1 MVKHI
6 NKFKRQTMSGGHS
19 YASSVSSSAEDT
31 DTIASTVAKHLEQ
44 LRETVFLDFEVIASD
59 PAILNQLSRNVVKVQ
74 SLKSHLDQTQYGF
87 YLACEIFVNM
97 LDNEVPNTDYLLVNL
112 NLIRQEHNV
121 LEEIWMR
128 DDAERIA
135 ISKRISE
142 LYLSCGAIDRCIG
155 DLGDRNVDADKEK
168 RVKMLSDIDALTNRH
183 REIMSRI
190 VDAHQKRSSLIRE
203 LTSAEINYEAA
214 LKRRSTLASAWKNM
228 KYFYHN

>member
-1 MVKHI
+1 
-6 NKFKRQTMSGGHS
+6 MSGGHS

-59 PAILNQLSRNVVKVQ
+59 PAILNQLSRNVVKVL

-87 YLACEIFVNM
+87 YLASEIFVDM
-97 LDNEVPNTDYLLVNL
+97 LENEVPNTEYFLVNL

-121 LEEIWMR
+121 LKEIWMR

-142 LYLSCGAIDRCIG
+142 LYLSCGAIDR
-155 DLGDRNVDADKEK
+155 
-168 RVKMLSDIDALTNRH
+168 
-183 REIMSRI
+183 
-190 VDAHQKRSSLIRE
+190 
-203 LTSAEINYEAA
+203 
-214 LKRRSTLASAWKNM
+214 
-228 KYFYHN
+228 